1 MAALPRPLSH
11 YAAAAASRWLLPEE
25 ILDLLTH
32 AGRLNLQTSG
42 AAPDR
47 PPSGACYLFDRR
59 VCRRFRADGHGWTS
73 RGDSNRVREDH
84 VRLRVDG
91 TPRVA
96 AAHAH
101 HADDPQ
107 FHRRT
112 YQLIDEGAPLSLVH
126 YRRVLPREAG
136 ARVVRRREA
145 ERQSALLQ
153 SSAMDTDLSTWAA
166 VFGEDDTSH
175 ELRASPVAV
184 DCLSSVKHPPATIQ
198 RVEPPPA
205 PVVKRII
212 ADVAPRRCGLVET
225 TFLICV
231 DAPLD
236 PLQSGER
243 LAVRFSGGL
252 DVITPATKVNPY
264 CVRCVLK
271 PQAAGRATL
280 EVVAARGSIA
290 RPLTKVDGDGV
301 TVGPPAP
308 ADAALDQVRP
318 APTPADAAMDD
329 EAPVANEARPSK
341 RAATDDDAARR
352 RTDEAATER
361 PADDGQQNAPRVPL
375 HLDAFDANTLSA
387 LSDSELDAAVE
398 QLMLR
403 VVGQMGRLAA
413 TPQDLREELDAP
425 DAHGLSLCHY
435 CALYGLADLVDALL
449 SKGASPDGPT
459 ASGETPLHLAAAA
472 GKGETVSVLLKRGAD
487 PLRLD
492 NRGRTAR
499 DVAHDRGHIQLAEA
513 LGSET
518 TRRPSL
524 EDAPSVPS
532 EAALLHMAFSSLSIQ
547 EKCAL
552 ALAKRDR
559 SDSVSVITDSSDQ
572 ESLDAAVTLLAPDER
587 QLLEA
592 EAVTVTANA
601 RGWIA
606 RRHFVKVR
614 DAARTLEAR
623 WLEHRKRDRTSLEKI
638 PEDSE
643 PLTKFQAAARGALA
657 RGQLAT
663 IKAQMLA
670 LLVISRGFRDK
681 LRNP

>member
-32 AGRLNLQTSG
+32 AGRLSLQTSG

-175 ELRASPVAV
+175 ELRSSPVAV
-184 DCLSSVKHPPATIQ
+184 DCLSSQQHPPTTIR

-205 PVVKRII
+205 PVVKRVI

-290 RPLTKVDGDGV
+290 RPLTKVDATGV
-301 TVGPPAP
+301 TVGAP
-308 ADAALDQVRP
+308 S
-318 APTPADAAMDD
+318 TDAAMDD
-329 EAPVANEARPSK
+329 EAPAADEARPAK
-341 RAATDDDAARR
+341 RRAANDARGR
-352 RTDEAATER
+352 V
-361 PADDGQQNAPRVPL
+361 DGAGN
-375 HLDAFDANTLSA
+375 
-387 LSDSELDAAVE
+387 
-398 QLMLR
+398 
-403 VVGQMGRLAA
+403 
-413 TPQDLREELDAP
+413 
-425 DAHGLSLCHY
+425 
-435 CALYGLADLVDALL
+435 
-449 SKGASPDGPT
+449 
-459 ASGETPLHLAAAA
+459 SGE
-472 GKGETVSVLLKRGAD
+472 
-487 PLRLD
+487 
-492 NRGRTAR
+492 GRRA
-499 DVAHDRGHIQLAEA
+499 
-513 LGSET
+513 
-518 TRRPSL
+518 
-524 EDAPSVPS
+524 
-532 EAALLHMAFSSLSIQ
+532 
-547 EKCAL
+547 
-552 ALAKRDR
+552 
-559 SDSVSVITDSSDQ
+559 
-572 ESLDAAVTLLAPDER
+572 
-587 QLLEA
+587 
-592 EAVTVTANA
+592 
-601 RGWIA
+601 
-606 RRHFVKVR
+606 
-614 DAARTLEAR
+614 
-623 WLEHRKRDRTSLEKI
+623 
-638 PEDSE
+638 
-643 PLTKFQAAARGALA
+643 
-657 RGQLAT
+657 
-663 IKAQMLA
+663 
-670 LLVISRGFRDK
+670 
-681 LRNP
+681 

>member
-1 MAALPRPLSH
+1 
-11 YAAAAASRWLLPEE
+11 
-25 ILDLLTH
+25 
-32 AGRLNLQTSG
+32 
-42 AAPDR
+42 
-47 PPSGACYLFDRR
+47 
-59 VCRRFRADGHGWTS
+59 
-73 RGDSNRVREDH
+73 
-84 VRLRVDG
+84 
-91 TPRVA
+91 
-96 AAHAH
+96 
-101 HADDPQ
+101 
-107 FHRRT
+107 
-112 YQLIDEGAPLSLVH
+112 
-126 YRRVLPREAG
+126 
-136 ARVVRRREA
+136 
-145 ERQSALLQ
+145 
-153 SSAMDTDLSTWAA
+153 MDTDLSTWAA
-166 VFGEDDTSH
+166 VFGEDGTSH

-184 DCLSSVKHPPATIQ
+184 DCLSSVKHPPTTIR

-205 PVVKRII
+205 PAVTRTI
-212 ADVAPRRCGLVET
+212 ADVAPRRCDLEQT
-225 TFLICV
+225 TFLLCV
-231 DAPLD
+231 DTPLD

-243 LAVRFSGGL
+243 LAVRFSGGI

-271 PQAAGRATL
+271 PQVAGRATL

-290 RPLTKVDGDGV
+290 RPLTKVDENGV
-301 TVGPPAP
+301 TVGAP
-308 ADAALDQVRP
+308 STD
-318 APTPADAAMDD
+318 
-329 EAPVANEARPSK
+329 
-341 RAATDDDAARR
+341 AATDDGAPAADESRPAKR
-352 RTDEAATER
+352 PATRTDALPSQSTST
-361 PADDGQQNAPRVPL
+361 PRVPL
-375 HLDAFDANTLSA
+375 HLDAFDANTLAA

-413 TPQDLREELDAP
+413 TPQDLRDELDAP

-435 CALYGLADLVDALL
+435 CALYGLADLVDALI
-449 SKGASPDGPT
+449 SKGASPDGAADCP
-459 ASGETPLHLAAAA
+459 ETPLHLAAAA

-487 PLRLD
+487 PLRRD
-492 NRGRTAR
+492 ARGRTAR
-499 DVAHDRGHIQLAEA
+499 DVAHDRGHVQLAEA

-532 EAALLHMAFSSLSIQ
+532 EAALLHMAFSSLSIR

-601 RGWIA
+601 RAWIA

-623 WLEHRKRDRTSLEKI
+623 WLEHRKRDRSSLEKI